1 MDPALV
7 ALVAKINK
15 RYEKN
20 AIVLAADIP
29 AAPRFPSGS
38 LSLDIALGGGWPGN
52 QWTEVIGQESS
63 GKTAV
68 VLKTIAVNQAADP
81 AHTCWWVAA
90 EGYDEDWA
98 AALGVDNRRVLLH
111 YTNSMEEAYSGMLEA
126 AASRAVDSIVLDSY
140 PALSP
145 DLEDEKGM
153 DELQVALGAR
163 LTGKFFRKAG
173 ASTARDLAGGERPLL
188 GLIIN
193 QWRDKIGG
201 YSPQGTPR
209 TSPGGNAKNY
219 AYYARLE
226 VSRAEYIDETR
237 PGKGAAR
244 VGQVVK
250 ARTIKNK
257 SAAPHKIATI
267 DFYFDDAP
275 SLGFRQGQYDEAKEL
290 VTMGVLYEAIER
302 SGAYYTVTGVRVK
315 GKDALLDLLRGDLSA
330 QDQLRTQI
338 LARAFPEVHA

>member
-1 MDPALV
+1 MDPAV
-7 ALVAKINK
+7 TALIAKINK
-15 RYEKN
+15 QYGEN
-20 AIVLAADIP
+20 TLILAADMP
-29 AAPRFPSGS
+29 LAPRFASGS

-68 VLKTIAVNQAADP
+68 VLKTIAANQSTDP
-81 AHTCWWVAA
+81 QFTCWWVAA
-90 EGYDEDWA
+90 EGYDEGWA
-98 AALGVDNRRVLLH
+98 SALGVDNKRVLLH
-111 YTNSMEEAYSGMLEA
+111 TTNSMEEAYSGMLEA

-140 PALSP
+140 PALIA
-145 DLEDEKGM
+145 DGEAAKGM
-153 DELQVALGAR
+153 DELQISLGAR
-163 LTGKFFRKAG
+163 VTGKFFRKSG
-173 ASTARDLAGGERPLL
+173 AATARAMSGEERPLL

-219 AYYARLE
+219 AYYARVE
-226 VSRAEYIDETR
+226 VGRAEYIDETR

-244 VGQVVK
+244 VGQTIK

-257 SAAPHKIATI
+257 SAAPHRIATI

-275 SLGFRQGQYDEAKEL
+275 YLGFRKGQYDEAKEL
-290 VTMGVLYEAIER
+290 VTMGVLYDAIER
-302 SGAYYTVTGVRVK
+302 AGAYYTVTGIRVK
-315 GKDALLDLLRGDLSA
+315 GKEALLELLRGDATA
-330 QDQLRTQI
+330 QEALRTQI
-338 LARAFPEVHA
+338 LSAAFPEVSA

>member
-1 MDPALV
+1 MDPVVTALI
-7 ALVAKINK
+7 AKINK
-15 RYEKN
+15 KYGEN
-20 AIVLAADIP
+20 TLILAADVP

-68 VLKTIAVNQAADP
+68 VLKTIAANQMVDP
-81 AHTCWWVAA
+81 AFTCWWVAA
-90 EGYDEDWA
+90 EGYDETWA
-98 AALGVDNRRVLLH
+98 AALGVDNHRVLLH
-111 YTNSMEEAYSGMLEA
+111 PTNSMEEAYAAMLEA
-126 AASRAVDSIVLDSY
+126 AASRAVDTIVLDSY
-140 PALSP
+140 PALIP
-145 DLEDEKGM
+145 DLEEEKGM

-173 ASTARDLAGGERPLL
+173 AATGRDLAGTERPLL

-219 AYYARLE
+219 AYYARVE
-226 VSRAEYIDETR
+226 VARSEYIDEPR

-244 VGQVVK
+244 VGQTIK

-257 SAAPHKIATI
+257 SAAPHRIATI

-275 SLGFRQGQYDEAKEL
+275 ILGFRRGQYDEVKEL

-315 GKDALLDLLRGDLSA
+315 GKDALVDLLRGDLTA
-330 QDQLRTQI
+330 QEQLRKQI
-338 LARAFPEVHA
+338 WALAFPAVAR